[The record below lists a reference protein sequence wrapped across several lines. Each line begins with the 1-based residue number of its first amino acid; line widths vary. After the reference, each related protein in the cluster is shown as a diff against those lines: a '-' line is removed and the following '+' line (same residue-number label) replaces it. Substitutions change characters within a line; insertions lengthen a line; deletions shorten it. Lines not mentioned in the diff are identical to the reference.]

1 MVSPLFDRRNM
12 KKEHTLED
20 AFRNLRGDTKKEYTL
35 GDAFIDL
42 IKQYGEL
49 SRELQTS
56 RLRYG
61 KAMDA
66 IHSKDSLINEQLHTI
81 RRMNERYKNDQK
93 FINILIEKLCI
104 HGNFSREYLE
114 SLREEIESA
123 DHDDESEQREEME
136 TPSVQQ
142 RPMSDDRE
150 DTVDRVQQ
158 EER

>member
-20 AFRNLRGDTKKEYTL
+20 AFRNLGSNMKKEYTL
-35 GDAFIDL
+35 REAFVDFIIQYREL
-42 IKQYGEL
+42 SMELQNSRTQYGKL
-49 SRELQTS
+49 
-56 RLRYG
+56 
-61 KAMDA
+61 MD
-66 IHSKDSLINEQLHTI
+66 IIYSKDGLINEQFKTI
-81 RRMNERYKNDQK
+81 KMMNNRYKNDQK

-104 HGNFSREYLE
+104 HGDFSREYLE
-114 SLREEIESA
+114 SLREEINSA

-142 RPMSDDRE
+142 RPMPDNRE
-150 DTVDRVQQ
+150 DAVDRVQQ